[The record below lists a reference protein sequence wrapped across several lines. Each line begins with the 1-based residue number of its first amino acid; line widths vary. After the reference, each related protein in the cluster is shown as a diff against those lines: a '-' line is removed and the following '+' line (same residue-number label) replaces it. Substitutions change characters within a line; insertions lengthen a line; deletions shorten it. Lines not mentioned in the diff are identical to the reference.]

1 MPMVEVTNMF
11 EIARSDELAAAAA
24 AKPLPTPPPD
34 DGNVRLRSEQRAIFP
49 AGPK

>member
-1 MPMVEVTNMF
+1 MTMVEVTNMF
-11 EIARSDELAAAAA
+11 EIARSDELAA

>member
-1 MPMVEVTNMF
+1 MTMVEVTNMF

-24 AKPLPTPPPD
+24 KPLPTPPPD
-34 DGNVRLRSEQRAIFP
+34 DGNVRRRSEQRAIFL

>member
-1 MPMVEVTNMF
+1 MTMVEVTNMF
-11 EIARSDELAAAAA
+11 EIARSDELAATT
-24 AKPLPTPPPD
+24 KPLPTPPTD